1 MFLNDSLSVLIGLPL
16 ICNPLFYVSHFISQN
31 YKLQSHFYPA
41 RFHSANSIFLKKKAA
56 SSVQTPPGHPFRG
69 AGAAGLSQPSVC
81 WVHGGALCVGVQG
94 RSRQQPALSTSG
106 TRDASVT
113 HLPALTAG
121 QLGSTF
127 TLCTSNPRHA
137 SQTGRAFTPWLSA
150 AAFLNI
156 HGRAPGHSDSL
167 GQGHQT
173 GTITRELALQFRCS
187 LVVLLVYRRRFT
199 HSNLVHVGGGAAPRR
214 GFACGQTDA
223 GSAVNRAR
231 VSVRCPS
238 SGGFGARSRGL
249 LRGNV

>member
-31 YKLQSHFYPA
+31 YKLESHFYPA
-41 RFHSANSIFLKKKAA
+41 RFHSASSIFLKKKAA

-106 TRDASVT
+106 MRDASVT
-113 HLPALTAG
+113 HLPGLTAG
-121 QLGSTF
+121 RLGSTF

-150 AAFLNI
+150 AAFLNV

-173 GTITRELALQFRCS
+173 GTVTRELALQFRCS

-199 HSNLVHVGGGAAPRR
+199 HSNLVHVGGRAAPRR
-214 GFACGQTDA
+214 GFTCGQTDA

-238 SGGFGARSRGL
+238 SGGFGAMSRGL